1 MKLYSL
7 VIFINLIFS
16 FTIIS
21 CKPRTQEKKVNEN
34 TDSVINLSSST
45 QAEVPASSLPIIEFS
60 EEKHDFGVIASGEQ
74 VSYAFSFKNTGSVN
88 LLINSAQGS
97 CGCTVPSFPKE
108 PIKPGET
115 GLIDVVFNSEGKSGM
130 VEKTITLVTN
140 CKPSTKILT
149 IVAKIATT
157 EK

>member
-1 MKLYSL
+1 MKLHSL
-7 VIFINLIFS
+7 IIFINLIFL
-16 FTIIS
+16 FTAIS
-21 CKPRTQEKKVNEN
+21 CKRQTQQNKASEN
-34 TDSVINLSSST
+34 IDSVASFSASNKS
-45 QAEVPASSLPIIEFS
+45 EVSVSSLPTIEFT
-60 EEKHDFGVIASGEQ
+60 EEKHDFGDIIAGEK

-97 CGCTVPSFPKE
+97 CGCTVPSFPKD
-108 PIKPGET
+108 PIKPGEK

-149 IVAKIATT
+149 IVAKITST

>member
-1 MKLYSL
+1 MKLHSL
-7 VIFINLIFS
+7 ITFANLICL
-16 FTIIS
+16 FTVIS
-21 CKPRTQEKKVNEN
+21 CSPQAQQNKVNEN
-34 TDSVINLSSST
+34 TDSVSSLSG
-45 QAEVPASSLPIIEFS
+45 SSLPVIEFS
-60 EEKHDFGVIASGEQ
+60 EEKHDFGDIAAGEK
-74 VSYAFSFKNTGSVN
+74 VSYAFSFKNTGSAN

-115 GLIDVVFNSEGKSGM
+115 GLIDVIFNSEGKSGM

-149 IVAKIATT
+149 IVAKIAST

>member
-1 MKLYSL
+1 MKLHSRI
-7 VIFINLIFS
+7 IFTNLIFLL
-16 FTIIS
+16 TVIS
-21 CKPRTQEKKVNEN
+21 CKQQTQQNKVNEN
-34 TDSVINLSSST
+34 TDSTGNHSGSN
-45 QAEVPASSLPIIEFS
+45 QAEVGVSSMPIIEFS
-60 EEKHDFGVIASGEQ
+60 EEKHDFGDIEAGEK
-74 VSYAFSFKNTGSVN
+74 VSYAFSFKNTGSAN

-108 PIKPGET
+108 PIEPGET
-115 GLIDVVFNSEGKSGM
+115 GLVDVIFNSEGKSGM

-149 IVAKIATT
+149 IVAKIGSN